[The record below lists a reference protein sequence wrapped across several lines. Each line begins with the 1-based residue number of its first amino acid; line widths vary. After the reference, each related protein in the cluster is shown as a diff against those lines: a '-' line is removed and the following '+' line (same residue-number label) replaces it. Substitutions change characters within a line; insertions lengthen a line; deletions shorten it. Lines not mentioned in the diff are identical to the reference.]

1 MSDFENEGMEE
12 IEFAALEKL
21 QFFHDGSERVLVY
34 AFGKN
39 DFVYDKEKDHFLLKH
54 EIAQQI
60 VAELEK
66 EYLVKLKFDSTTDA
80 PLDLLV
86 FLDLFIGDEISISEP
101 KFTANIFVVEDF
113 NDLELVNGAWEYL
126 SLAEFQAQQELENF
140 AWFSGG
146 DIDDEDDAYDEAYD
160 EYAGEY
166 DESSPLEMF
175 DDTMVEQLEEM
186 MNQGEGSKE
195 LLENFM
201 NQLVLDMLGS
211 RNNLSDEEALQ
222 KFLNI
227 VRKRTESNDNA
238 VEPQV
243 VVTKQ
248 QESDDESDPES

>member
-1 MSDFENEGMEE
+1 M
-12 IEFAALEKL
+12 
-21 QFFHDGSERVLVY
+21 
-34 AFGKN
+34 
-39 DFVYDKEKDHFLLKH
+39 
-54 EIAQQI
+54 
-60 VAELEK
+60 
-66 EYLVKLKFDSTTDA
+66 
-80 PLDLLV
+80 
-86 FLDLFIGDEISISEP
+86 
-101 KFTANIFVVEDF
+101 
-113 NDLELVNGAWEYL
+113 
-126 SLAEFQAQQELENF
+126 SLAEFQAQQELENC

-201 NQLVLDMLGS
+201 NQLVLDMIGS

>member
-1 MSDFENEGMEE
+1 
-12 IEFAALEKL
+12 
-21 QFFHDGSERVLVY
+21 
-34 AFGKN
+34 
-39 DFVYDKEKDHFLLKH
+39 
-54 EIAQQI
+54 
-60 VAELEK
+60 
-66 EYLVKLKFDSTTDA
+66 
-80 PLDLLV
+80 
-86 FLDLFIGDEISISEP
+86 
-101 KFTANIFVVEDF
+101 
-113 NDLELVNGAWEYL
+113 
-126 SLAEFQAQQELENF
+126 
-140 AWFSGG
+140 
-146 DIDDEDDAYDEAYD
+146 
-160 EYAGEY
+160 
-166 DESSPLEMF
+166 
-175 DDTMVEQLEEM
+175 MVEQLEEM